1 MCGSQTW
8 HVLVEAGWRLGDRFL
23 YLAEPM
29 LRGDDVAELQQ
40 RLGGLGFD
48 AGRVDAIFGG
58 KTEKALRD
66 FQRNAGLVVDG
77 NCGPATIQ
85 ALSRLGGRC
94 GAPPVAGV
102 REWERLRSGAAAGL
116 VGRRVAV
123 AGETSAGALVTT
135 VVRSLSRAGAIA
147 IALQHPDESA
157 QASEANATEADVFLG
172 LTLTPASAC
181 AISYYARH
189 DGWESPTGRHLA
201 ELLAQRL
208 GTDRASATVAGMAT
222 PALRETRMPAVIC
235 ELGPAGEVVTRS
247 SAVADAVLEALASW
261 VAEDPE
267 QTH

>member
-1 MCGSQTW
+1 
-8 HVLVEAGWRLGDRFL
+8 
-23 YLAEPM
+23 M

-48 AGRVDAIFGG
+48 AGRVDAIFGAQ
-58 KTEKALRD
+58 TERALRD

-102 REWERLRSGAAAGL
+102 REWERLRSGASTGL
-116 VGRRVAV
+116 VGRRIAV
-123 AGETSAGALVTT
+123 AGGTSAGALVTT
-135 VVRSLSRAGAIA
+135 VVKALSRSGAIA

-157 QASEANATEADVFLG
+157 QATEANATETDVFLG
-172 LTLTPASAC
+172 LALTPSAAC
-181 AISYYARH
+181 VISYYARH

-208 GTDRASATVAGMAT
+208 ATDAAEATVTGMAT
-222 PALRETRMPAVIC
+222 PALRETRMPAVFC
-235 ELGPAGEVVTRS
+235 ELGPAGDVVSRATV
-247 SAVADAVLEALASW
+247 VADAVLEALASW
-261 VAEDPE
+261 VAEDRDS
-267 QTH
+267 TA